1 MYLIKIIGVENKLL
15 LGEFIVKIALLAIL
29 FTTSFMYAQESVNTT
44 NQESQKK
51 EKKPYVYQPHSIGI
65 STRLG
70 AAHRF
75 NVYQNS
81 SLFLNTTVV
90 DFYAGKRIGKTKYNS
105 LIQFRFST
113 PVVSD
118 YSTIFP
124 LFNEFRWGL
133 LLGGSQYAFDFRTE
147 QGTGWSMMVNGGM
160 SFDLPTIPRF
170 KDLMSSLVI
179 VGVEIDIKSIYNFS
193 KYNAIIFGLNL
204 GYHVSYTYRSEAIS
218 DDEGFALPMPLGLYI
233 EHAFVWGF
241 SVGILF

>member
-1 MYLIKIIGVENKLL
+1 M
-15 LGEFIVKIALLAIL
+15 KIALLAIL
-29 FTTSFMYAQESVNTT
+29 FTASFIHTQESVDIVNTI

-81 SLFLNTTVV
+81 SVFLSTTTL

-105 LIQFRFST
+105 LIQFRLST
-113 PVVSD
+113 PVSSD

-124 LFNEFRWGL
+124 MFNEFRWGL
-133 LLGGSQYAFDFRTE
+133 LLGGSQYAFDYRTE
-147 QGTGWSMMVNGGM
+147 QGTGWSTLINGGM

-170 KDLMSSLVI
+170 DDLMSSVLI
-179 VGVEIDIKSIYNFS
+179 VGVELDFKSIYNFS
-193 KYNAIIFGLNL
+193 KYNAITFGLNL
-204 GYHVSYTYRSEAIS
+204 GYHVSYTFRPDVSL
-218 DDEGFALPMPLGLYI
+218 DNEGFALPIPQGLYI

-241 SVGILF
+241 SVGVLF